1 VRSEVVVIVTERIDR
16 EEACRLLN
24 TTPRALRQVWLEYGR
39 LLGGASLPRQFD
51 RQQLRRL
58 SRVLQLKAQGSAQ
71 AEVAAAV
78 AMEDLEEEAPPL
90 AADLRE
96 RLESIAVSLSHNEAR
111 RLAEHDRVVTAL
123 MRTQQELSH
132 LRYELASQT
141 PRRDRRRPAWRFW
154 QRGHEA

>member
-1 VRSEVVVIVTERIDR
+1 MRCEVVVIVTERIDR

-39 LLGGASLPRQFD
+39 VLGGERLPRQFD
-51 RQQLRRL
+51 RQQMRRL
-58 SRVLQLKAQGSAQ
+58 SRVLQLKSEGRAQE
-71 AEVAAAV
+71 EVAAAV
-78 AMEDLEEEAPPL
+78 ALEDLEEEAPPI
-90 AADLRE
+90 AVDLRE
-96 RLESIAVSLSHNEAR
+96 RLESIAQSLSHNESR

-123 MRTQQELSH
+123 MRTQQELNH

-154 QRGHEA
+154 QRDREA